1 MRPIQETVGFVLAQ
15 VGRLHRNRVGSEL
28 AVLGLHVGQE
38 MMLLHLWAA
47 EGLSLSDLAVCAD
60 LDLSTMSKAVARM
73 EHAGLVER
81 RSDDVDERVVRVYL
95 TDRGRALHEPVVLAW
110 HRVEHQAMAELT
122 SEEQILLR
130 RLLLQVQR
138 NLTRR

>member
-1 MRPIQETVGFVLAQ
+1 
-15 VGRLHRNRVGSEL
+15 
-28 AVLGLHVGQE
+28 
-38 MMLLHLWAA
+38 
-47 EGLSLSDLAVCAD
+47 
-60 LDLSTMSKAVARM
+60 MSKAVARM